1 MAKRQDVRALL
12 SKQLGPDVTKTL
24 LDKVERMRKQ
34 GASAEKIEKAFMT
47 DLTREIEKR
56 VSNLI
61 GMSVNAPDAVRVL
74 VAVGRGSGMSV
85 QTKK

>member
-1 MAKRQDVRALL
+1 MARKQDVRALL
-12 SKQLGPDVTKTL
+12 SKQLGPAVTKTL

-47 DLTREIEKR
+47 DLAREIEKR
-56 VSNLI
+56 VSSLM
-61 GMSVNAPDAVRVL
+61 GMSVNALDGVRVL
-74 VAVGRGSGMSV
+74 VAVGQGMSV

>member
-1 MAKRQDVRALL
+1 MAKKQDVRALL

-34 GASAEKIEKAFMT
+34 GASAEKIERTFMT

-56 VSNLI
+56 VSSLLEVAV
-61 GMSVNAPDAVRVL
+61 GGPDAVRVL
-74 VAVGRGSGMSV
+74 VAVGRGAGMSV
-85 QTKK
+85 QTRR

>member
-1 MAKRQDVRALL
+1 MATKQDVRALL

-47 DLTREIEKR
+47 DLTRQIEKR
-56 VSNLI
+56 VSSLVGI
-61 GMSVNAPDAVRVL
+61 SVTAPDAVRVL
-74 VAVGRGSGMSV
+74 VAVGRGAGMSV
-85 QTKK
+85 QTRR